1 MGNFSKTFLKN
12 IHFLLIVYTLYQ
24 VYDKYQKKSVQIE
37 TIEGQ
42 RIVLEKEVTDLKEKI
57 AKSAEYKSNLEII
70 KQRLEEIYGQIQIAQ
85 RQLPN
90 DTNDTQI
97 LSSFS
102 QEAKNL
108 NVNINN
114 LRPGQETK
122 EQFYFIKDYS
132 FDALGTWLQVLVFL
146 ESLNKRE
153 RIFNVKS
160 MAIKNSTSKQR
171 GRFKLLSINATLE
184 AFRYNP
190 EYVEEKIFE
199 EIKNTAAP
207 VKPNNPVNAK
217 EQINEGE

>member
-1 MGNFSKTFLKN
+1 MGNFSKTLLKN
-12 IHFLLIVYTLYQ
+12 IHFLLIAFTLYQ
-24 VYDKYQKKSVQIE
+24 VYDKYQKKSTQIDS
-37 TIEGQ
+37 IVGQ
-42 RIVLEKEVTDLKEKI
+42 RAALEKEVSDLKEKI
-57 AKSAEYKSNLEII
+57 AKSAEYKSNLEVI

-102 QEAKNL
+102 QDAKNL
-108 NVNINN
+108 NININN

-132 FDALGTWLQVLVFL
+132 FEALGTWLQVLVFL

-160 MAIKNSTSKQR
+160 LKIKNSTSKQR
-171 GRFKLLSINATLE
+171 GRFKMLSIDTTVE

-199 EIKNTAAP
+199 ETKTNPAP
-207 VKPNNPVNAK
+207 TPATPPKPNQVQNNDM
-217 EQINEGE
+217 E